1 MYEQRIKHL
10 EELHR
15 VLDKRI
21 DGLESTGVFE
31 DVTLEVLKKQR
42 LHLRDEIVI
51 LKQKQ
56 IEYEQEQQRRRE
68 MKAGG
73 FEE

>member
-31 DVTLEVLKKQR
+31 DATLEVLKKQR
-42 LHLRDEIVI
+42 LHLRDETVI

-56 IEYEQEQQRRRE
+56 IEYEQEQQRMRE

>member
-1 MYEQRIKHL
+1 VYEHRIKHL

-21 DGLESTGVFE
+21 DGVESTGIFE
-31 DVTLEVLKKQR
+31 DTTLEVLKKQR
-42 LHLRDEIVI
+42 LHLKDEIVTM
-51 LKQKQ
+51 KRRQ
-56 IEYEQEQQRRRE
+56 EMHDQEQQRIKE
-68 MKAGG
+68 MKSSG